1 MTRIEAQ
8 RSKQPGAQRSGR
20 EGVRSVGS
28 SLGSC
33 LSLLLCSNMLPGSS
47 RTGLGFTSCSPRR
60 RAITVAIPESNQ
72 RERKCRGSGPYPI
85 GRISC
90 WITER
95 RWPHKQ
101 SPEGRPAALG
111 ICLFPEL
118 MHLSRGFPRCTEGI
132 LERGRDMH
140 SVTRRSE

>member
-1 MTRIEAQ
+1 MHRI
-8 RSKQPGAQRSGR
+8 SGR

-47 RTGLGFTSCSPRR
+47 RTGLGFTFCSPPRT
-60 RAITVAIPESNQ
+60 AIIATIPESNQ
-72 RERKCRGSGPYPI
+72 RERKCRGSRPHPV

-90 WITER
+90 WISER
-95 RWPHKQ
+95 RWPHEQ

-111 ICLFPEL
+111 W
-118 MHLSRGFPRCTEGI
+118 HLPFSRTDASFTWLSKAHKGRFREREGYAQCDT
-132 LERGRDMH
+132 L
-140 SVTRRSE
+140 V